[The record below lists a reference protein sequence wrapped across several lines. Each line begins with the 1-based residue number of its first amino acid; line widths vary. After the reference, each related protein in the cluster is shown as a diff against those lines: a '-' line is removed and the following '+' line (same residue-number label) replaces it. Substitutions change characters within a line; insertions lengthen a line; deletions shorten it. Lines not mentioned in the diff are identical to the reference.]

1 MRNIWLIIKREYL
14 ERVRTTSFVVLTL
27 LAPAIMTVVMILPAK
42 LATMGEKT
50 QHIVV
55 VTSTPQFGEM
65 VREQLSSADAEDDD
79 TPASGAH
86 AAKQKAVKQYVIDV
100 DPNPTEAERAVLR
113 DKVDS
118 KAIDGYLWLSDD
130 AIAAGKV
137 TWALSLIH
145 I

>member
-86 AAKQKAVKQYVIDV
+86 AANKKQSSNTSSTSTPIPPKPSAPSYATKWT
-100 DPNPTEAERAVLR
+100 PRPST
-113 DKVDS
+113 
-118 KAIDGYLWLSDD
+118 AIFG
-130 AIAAGKV
+130 
-137 TWALSLIH
+137 
-145 I
+145 

>member
-1 MRNIWLIIKREYL
+1 
-14 ERVRTTSFVVLTL
+14 VLTL

-65 VREQLSSADAEDDD
+65 VREQLSSADAEDER
-79 TPASGAH
+79 H
-86 AAKQKAVKQYVIDV
+86 ARLRRACRQTKSSQAIRHRRR
-100 DPNPTEAERAVLR
+100 PNPTEAERAVLR

-118 KAIDGYLWLSDD
+118 KAIE
-130 AIAAGKV
+130 AIFG
-137 TWALSLIH
+137 
-145 I
+145 